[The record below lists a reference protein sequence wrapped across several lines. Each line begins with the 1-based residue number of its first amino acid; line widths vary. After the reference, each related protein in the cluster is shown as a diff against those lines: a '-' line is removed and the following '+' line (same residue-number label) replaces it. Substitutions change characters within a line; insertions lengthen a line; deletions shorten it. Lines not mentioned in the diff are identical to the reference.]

1 MYECHCPDVQIFTCP
16 SLYWCLGVLST
27 LHSITLSISKYN
39 FIVWPISLTYHGVPG
54 HRYCV
59 AATTTLQTH
68 GDTTPSTHHISSL
81 SAQSFLG
88 LPLPQCSMLLFFRLA
103 SQTSNLSILCHPV
116 QGRQETNSKY
126 IQRKCTFP
134 VREKVSEMM
143 ILGIQK
149 EIES

>member
-68 GDTTPSTHHISSL
+68 GDTSSTHHISSTHSTIIFPGFTFTL
-81 SAQSFLG
+81 YLNAIIFQVGFSNKQFEYFVSPSLG
-88 LPLPQCSMLLFFRLA
+88 K
-103 SQTSNLSILCHPV
+103 I
-116 QGRQETNSKY
+116 ETNSKY

-134 VREKVSEMM
+134 VREKV
-143 ILGIQK
+143 
-149 EIES
+149 